1 MTPVAVS
8 ARTGDHKPVSATGE
22 FRLMLR
28 DRIGPA
34 LREAGFRSSLPTWTL
49 TASRGDRALVNVQ
62 RSRWSPPGEVEF
74 TVNLSVLPAPWWRWW
89 QQVGSAGAPS
99 KEPKEYHG
107 LWRDRLRPG
116 SPSVSAPDKV
126 GWWIVRDAASAVAAA
141 ADVVTGLQDN
151 ALPTL
156 KRLTDR
162 QQMLAEVRGP
172 GFNLAPLAVLLS
184 DEGPSAELDAVLAEM
199 ATGEDEDMRLIYAP
213 MIPWCRENASKVL
226 ANRST

>member
-34 LREAGFRSSLPTWTL
+34 LREAGFRSSSPTWTL

-74 TVNLSVLPAPWWRWW
+74 TVNLSVLPEPWWH
-89 QQVGSAGAPS
+89 
-99 KEPKEYHG
+99 K
-107 LWRDRLRPG
+107 
-116 SPSVSAPDKV
+116 
-126 GWWIVRDAASAVAAA
+126 
-141 ADVVTGLQDN
+141 